1 MIILMHNRI
10 AYSVAIH
17 YLLLV
22 MQPNSTTQI
31 INKMMHSI
39 SEMVVSLLDLAMS
52 CFRVCV
58 PVSDQMALTASL
70 PVSDDSP
77 ELPDRDAEVQLEE
90 PRQELQRS
98 RRSGFRLFRFLKYFR
113 F

>member
-1 MIILMHNRI
+1 
-10 AYSVAIH
+10 
-17 YLLLV
+17 
-22 MQPNSTTQI
+22 
-31 INKMMHSI
+31 MHSI
-39 SEMVVSLLDLAMS
+39 SEMVVTLLDLAMS

-98 RRSGFRLFRFLKYFR
+98 RRSGSRLFSLLEIFSFLKPVPNLGVR
-113 F
+113 FGCEQSSNLGCGWE

>member
-1 MIILMHNRI
+1 
-10 AYSVAIH
+10 
-17 YLLLV
+17 
-22 MQPNSTTQI
+22 
-31 INKMMHSI
+31 MHSI

-52 CFRVCV
+52 CFRACV

-77 ELPDRDAEVQLEE
+77 ELPDRDAEIQLEE

-98 RRSGFRLFRFLKYFR
+98 RRSGFRLFSLLEIFSFLKPVSNLLVR
-113 F
+113 FGCEQS